1 MSTRIHGGQQPH
13 VDQQAHDAKTGH
25 AHVQQTHAHQGQV
38 SHLVMQRK
46 LRANKI
52 QHNKALM
59 AAFYRNKRFA
69 ESHGKD
75 PSAAGQKL
83 LRQLGTRPRPGA
95 AGKPRDKAT
104 GRERPED
111 GAHESGQRHENDPNQ
126 DREQKHGRDH
136 EHEHEHGQ
144 DQRGQKDGQQ
154 RDGQQRQQGQQ
165 QGRHGQQQG
174 QSHGGQSDGQQQGQP
189 QGQSQQQPQ
198 QQSQQQQRQRSP
210 GEPHERRGR
219 GDKPA
224 SFALKKAG
232 GMARKTAVAPMRLQ
246 ALAERQGASPTRAQ
260 TLADGYARELIGLGR
275 ELQGGDRHAQRQSLH
290 LMLPLALLSA
300 CSRMAM
306 KRQPAQLQAQINSA
320 LAQPGNGTVGARLLG
335 HTLDLTLARQRFRI
349 DYDDNEQ
356 SLSMVRQR
364 LMDATA
370 ATAAPA
376 APGGVS
382 GGVAAPSAP
391 RSPGAS

>member
-1 MSTRIHGGQQPH
+1 VSTRIHGGQQPH
-13 VDQQAHDAKTGH
+13 VDQQEHDAQSGH
-25 AHVQQTHAHQGQV
+25 AHAQQTHVHQGQV

-52 QHNKALM
+52 RHNKALM

-69 ESHGKD
+69 EAHGKD
-75 PSAAGQKL
+75 PTAAGQKL
-83 LRQLGTRPRPGA
+83 LRQLGTRPRPGRLVA
-95 AGKPRDKAT
+95 RLACRA

-111 GAHESGQRHENDPNQ
+111 AAHEPGQGHENDPHQ

-136 EHEHEHGQ
+136 EHEHEQ
-144 DQRGQKDGQQ
+144 DQDGQQ
-154 RDGQQRQQGQQ
+154 REGQQCQQ

-174 QSHGGQSDGQQQGQP
+174 QS
-189 QGQSQQQPQ
+189 QGQSQGQAQ
-198 QQSQQQQRQRSP
+198 QQSEQQQQRSP
-210 GEPHERRGR
+210 GEQHERRGR

-224 SFALKKAG
+224 RFALKKAG
-232 GMARKTAVAPMRLQ
+232 GVARKTAVAPMRLQ

-275 ELQGGDRHAQRQSLH
+275 ELQGDDRHAQRQSLH

-306 KRQPAQLQAQINSA
+306 KRQPAQLQAQINNA

-376 APGGVS
+376 AAGGVS
-382 GGVAAPSAP
+382 GSVAAPSAS